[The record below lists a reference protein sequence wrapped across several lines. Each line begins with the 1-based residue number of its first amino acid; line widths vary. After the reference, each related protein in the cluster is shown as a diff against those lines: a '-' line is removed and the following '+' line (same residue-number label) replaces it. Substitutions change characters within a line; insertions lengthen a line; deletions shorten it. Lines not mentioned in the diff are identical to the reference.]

1 MSVSD
6 KPWDG
11 SPANYSNAVTFCN
24 ACLVNENEGAKQNW
38 TKANCSLPVY
48 DPDGNLNR
56 TAVHAAAAALAGSRG
71 GVKAKPS
78 SKRAAARKLI
88 SLYRQLQEQV
98 PDSIRRLA
106 G

>member
-6 KPWDG
+6 KRWSGD
-11 SPANYSNAVTFCN
+11 PARYSNAVTYCN
-24 ACLVNENEGAKQNW
+24 ACLVNENDGAKQNW

-48 DPDGNLNR
+48 EPGGDLNR
-56 TAVHAAAAALAGSRG
+56 TAVHAAAAALAGARG
-71 GVKAKPS
+71 GVTAKPA